1 MYQAMP
7 AKLRDAPP
15 MMHAFA
21 GMQQAKNVPLTK
33 DSAHEFRSTSIQL
46 YGAAWAIM
54 HGFKCQQLAFPGK
67 VELPQAHS

>member
-1 MYQAMP
+1 
-7 AKLRDAPP
+7 

-21 GMQQAKNVPLTK
+21 GMEHQQAKNMPL
-33 DSAHEFRSTSIQL
+33 DSAHEFRSTLIKL

-54 HGFKCQQLAFPGK
+54 HGFKYQQLAFPRK